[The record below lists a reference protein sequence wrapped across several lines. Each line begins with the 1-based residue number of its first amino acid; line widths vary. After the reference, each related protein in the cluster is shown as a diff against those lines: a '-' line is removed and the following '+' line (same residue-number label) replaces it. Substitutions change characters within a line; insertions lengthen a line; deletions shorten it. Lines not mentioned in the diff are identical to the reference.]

1 MNDPLPKR
9 LGAEFLGTFVL
20 VFGGCGTAVITANFG
35 QTGVG
40 ILGVALAFGLTVVVM
55 AYAVG
60 NVSGGHF
67 NPAVTIGLLIAK
79 RFPGRDV
86 AAYVVTQVVA
96 AIAAAVALWV
106 IAHGQKGFSSKE
118 SGFAAN
124 GYGDHSPGHYSLWAV
139 LIAEVLL
146 TCIFVYVILGA
157 TDRRA
162 TAGFGG
168 LAIGLT
174 LTLIHLASIPID
186 NTSVNPARSIG
197 PALFAGGWAIA
208 QVWGVLVGLIAGAAI
223 GGSTYYLLVG
233 GPGREALE
241 NAPLHEQE
249 AESRKG

>member
-1 MNDPLPKR
+1 MDDPLPKR
-9 LGAEFLGTFVL
+9 IGAEFLGTFVL

-35 QTGVG
+35 PTGIG
-40 ILGVALAFGLTVVVM
+40 ILGVALAFGLTVLIM

-67 NPAVTIGLLIAK
+67 NPAVTIGLMIAR

-86 AAYVVTQVVA
+86 AAYIITQVVA
-96 AIAAAVALWV
+96 AIAAAVALWI
-106 IAHGQKGFSSKE
+106 IAHGQKGFSSKQ

-139 LIAEVLL
+139 LIAEILL

-174 LTLIHLASIPID
+174 LTLDSPGQHSDRQHLGEPGPVD
-186 NTSVNPARSIG
+186 RSG
-197 PALFAGGWAIA
+197 AVRRRLGHRP
-208 QVWGVLVGLIAGAAI
+208 GVGV
-223 GGSTYYLLVG
+223 
-233 GPGREALE
+233 PGRAGRGCGHRRSDVLPDRWWSGPRAARECADQR
-241 NAPLHEQE
+241 AP
-249 AESRKG
+249 A